1 MAKHVFIVNT
11 PLHLVITQSI
21 IKAEKLVDCVL
32 IGFESER
39 LKSSPLLEVELWSDV
54 YELPKLNKK
63 LPFNYKKQLYGLKA
77 LKNTV
82 VFWGN
87 DYQVENQVIV
97 KLINPQKIF
106 LFDDGIASYID
117 NIREVSKLK
126 RFAMQVFS
134 TFFLA
139 GALKNYSGIG
149 CYTHHARYCLNEKL
163 SNTSNNK
170 EFRNIS
176 LGFPKSVINQ
186 VKEELNKQNF
196 AGPVGILLTQP
207 ITEYSAMSLTKE
219 DSHLIKL
226 ANHADKLRLKTLL
239 IKPHPG
245 ESELRKSER
254 LSLIKNNTKATVV
267 EFNSMGEWPI
277 ELLADQ
283 SISTPFKNVLSVYS
297 TALITLKV
305 LRENLNCTSSLTLSD
320 THDNEPLAQL
330 YTIFKKIDIQE
341 VSSD

>member
-11 PLHLVITQSI
+11 PLHLVIAQSI
-21 IKAEKLVDCVL
+21 IKAEILVDCVL
-32 IGFESER
+32 VGFESER
-39 LKSSPLLEVELWSDV
+39 LKNSPLLEVELWNDV

-63 LPFNYKKQLYGLKA
+63 LPFKYKKRLSCLKA
-77 LKNTV
+77 LQNTV

-117 NIREVSKLK
+117 NIREVSKL
-126 RFAMQVFS
+126 RCFAMQVFS

-170 EFRNIS
+170 EFRNIC
-176 LGFPKSVINQ
+176 LDFPKSVINQ

-207 ITEYSAMSLTKE
+207 ITEYNAMPLTKE
-219 DSHLIKL
+219 DSHLVKL
-226 ANHADKLRLKTLL
+226 ARHADKLQLKTLL
-239 IKPHPG
+239 LKPHPG
-245 ESELRKSER
+245 ESKHRKLER

-267 EFNSMGEWPI
+267 EFNGTGEWPI
-277 ELLADQ
+277 EALADQ
-283 SISTPFKNVLSVYS
+283 SISIPFQNVLSVYS
-297 TALITLKV
+297 TALVTLKV
-305 LRENLNCTSSLTLSD
+305 LRENLNCTSSLTFSD
-320 THDNEPLAQL
+320 THDNKPLAQL